1 MQEVMSKDGT
11 KIAFERSGGGPAVIL
26 VSGASQ
32 DRSGNATLAEILE
45 LNFTVF
51 NYDRRGRGDSG
62 DARPYAVEREIEDI
76 GAVIEEAGGGP
87 ASVFGSSS
95 GGNLAL
101 LAAAH
106 GLPILKLALWE
117 PNFIVDDA
125 RPPLPADY
133 VEQINEMVASDRRG
147 DAVELFMTKAAGMP
161 AEFVAP
167 MRTMPMWPAMEAVAH
182 TLAYDGAIVKDDM
195 TGNPGAIARVV
206 SVQVPTLVMD
216 GGTTPWMN
224 HGAQAVAEAL
234 PNGRRRTLEGQ
245 PHNVDPDVLAPAL
258 EEFFAG

>member
-32 DRSGNATLAEILE
+32 DRSGNATLAELLE
-45 LNFTVF
+45 PNFTVF

-62 DARPYAVEREIEDI
+62 DAQPYAVEREVEDI
-76 GAVIEEAGGGP
+76 GAIIEEAGGV

-101 LAAAH
+101 LAAAY

-117 PNFIVDDA
+117 PNFIVDGA
-125 RPPLPADY
+125 RPPLPGDY

-167 MRTMPMWPAMEAVAH
+167 MRRSPFWPGMEAVAH

-195 TGNPGAIARVV
+195 KGEPVSTVRVA
-206 SVQVPTLVMD
+206 SVEVPTLVMD
-216 GGTTPWMN
+216 GGTTPWMS

-234 PNGRRRTLEGQ
+234 PNGRRLTLEGQ
-245 PHNVDPDVLAPAL
+245 PHNVDPDALAPAL